1 MYRSHTGF
9 LSEGESLKAVLHQ
22 DWELV
27 ERLGTT
33 HLHLAAH
40 LHALLTLAKV
50 RELYACGAER
60 N

>member
-9 LSEGESLKAVLHQ
+9 LGEGERLKAVLHQ

-40 LHALLTLAKV
+40 LRALLALVKV
-50 RELYACGAER
+50 L
-60 N
+60 